1 MMEIQE
7 IELTILPDGKVEI
20 SVRGVKGNACLE
32 ITRAIEEALGNQI
45 LERKMTAES
54 QESVSRNSNL
64 LPPLEVKR

>member
-1 MMEIQE
+1 MEIQE